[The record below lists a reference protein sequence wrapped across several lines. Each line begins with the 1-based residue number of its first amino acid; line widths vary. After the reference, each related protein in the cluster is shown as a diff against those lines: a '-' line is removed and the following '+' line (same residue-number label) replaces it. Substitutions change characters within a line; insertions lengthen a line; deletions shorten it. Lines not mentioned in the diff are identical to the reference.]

1 MTIGRAER
9 GLGGGKEKEEDEA
22 EEEEVGE
29 RAEGGREGGR
39 EREIIDKTNR
49 SKKEKRM
56 YAGRLET
63 ARNKVTRLI
72 TTCYYPTNDCVYD
85 IFTKERLGY
94 CNWP

>member
-1 MTIGRAER
+1 MGEKKKKKTKQKKKKWGK
-9 GLGGGKEKEEDEA
+9 GL
-22 EEEEVGE
+22 
-29 RAEGGREGGR
+29 REGGREGGR